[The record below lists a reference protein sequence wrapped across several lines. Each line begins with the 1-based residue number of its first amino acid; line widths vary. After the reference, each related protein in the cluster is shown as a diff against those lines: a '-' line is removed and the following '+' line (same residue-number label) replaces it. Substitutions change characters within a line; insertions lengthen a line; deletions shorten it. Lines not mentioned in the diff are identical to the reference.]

1 MFYVDKYGI
10 YVHQAYQD
18 YVGMQ
23 ASVVEMQAEPDL
35 DEEDEDTMEEFGE
48 FADNI
53 ATQVLGSPAKY
64 LRMDQIPQESI
75 DEATNKVKEEMA
87 PRLQKAPEHTHGKI
101 IEGKLNSSFYQE
113 ILLPKMPYILSND
126 GISV

>member
-1 MFYVDKYGI
+1 MHLWLDKYGI

-23 ASVVEMQAEPDL
+23 ASVVELEVEPEL
-35 DEEDEDTMEEFGE
+35 DVENEDKMEEFGE

-64 LRMDQIPQESI
+64 LRKDQIPAE
-75 DEATNKVKEEMA
+75 
-87 PRLQKAPEHTHGKI
+87 
-101 IEGKLNSSFYQE
+101 
-113 ILLPKMPYILSND
+113 
-126 GISV
+126 